1 MTQEVRIGTVKIGG
15 DNPLVIIAGP
25 CVIEG
30 ERFVLELAEKLK
42 KIVCEEVGLPLIFK
56 ASFDKANRTS
66 IHSFRGPG
74 LKEGLKILAKVK
86 AEVRVPIL
94 SDVHESWQV
103 KEVVGI
109 LDCIQIPAFLCRQTD
124 LLVEAARSGLAV
136 NVKKGQFMSPYDM
149 KYVIEKITSQGNSQV
164 ILTER
169 GTFFGYRDLVN
180 DMRSLVIMR
189 SFGYPVLY
197 DATHS
202 VQSPGS
208 KEGSS
213 GGHREFVPHLVRGAL
228 AVGVDGLYLEV
239 HPNPEKA
246 LSDAETSWPL
256 DKLKELLEMALEIDL
271 VRRRYWR

>member
-1 MTQEVRIGTVKIGG
+1 MTQEVRIGTVKSGG

-30 ERFVLELAEKLK
+30 ERFVVELAEDLK
-42 KIVCEEVGLPLIFK
+42 KIVCEEVGLPLVFK

-256 DKLKELLEMALEIDL
+256 NKLKELLEMALEIDL

>member
-1 MTQEVRIGTVKIGG
+1 MTREVRIGTVKIGG

-30 ERFVLELAEKLK
+30 EGFVLELAEKLK
-42 KIVCEEVGLPLIFK
+42 EIVCEQVGLPLVFK

-74 LKEGLKILAKVK
+74 LKEGMRILAKVK
-86 AEVRVPIL
+86 AQVGLPIL

-109 LDCIQIPAFLCRQTD
+109 LDCLQIPAFLCRQTD
-124 LLVEAARSGLAV
+124 LLVEAARSGLPV
-136 NVKKGQFMSPYDM
+136 NVKKSQFLSPYDM
-149 KYVIEKITSQGNSQV
+149 RYALEKITSQGNFQV
-164 ILTER
+164 MLTER

-213 GGHREFVPHLVRGAL
+213 GGQREFVPHLVRSAVAL
-228 AVGVDGLYLEV
+228 GIDGLYLEV
-239 HPNPEKA
+239 HPNPERA
-246 LSDAETSWPL
+246 LSDPETSWPL
-256 DKLKELLEMALEIDL
+256 DRLKELLEMALEIDL

>member
-124 LLVEAARSGLAV
+124 LLLEAARSGLAV

-189 SFGYPVLY
+189 SLGYPVLY

-213 GGHREFVPHLVRGAL
+213 GGQREFVPHLVRGAL
-228 AVGVDGLYLEV
+228 GVGVDGLYLEV